1 MGVKVISKAIIQ
13 LSPAHYFWHFSLLFH
28 FWKRTK
34 NWVPIKDII
43 HAALWTLDPL
53 HTHRYDYCFQNVQ
66 RCCLMVSDITQRITS
81 PSALPL
87 KSLIKLLQWSRGHI
101 AYTDIKWV
109 MALQGNCLNNVFH
122 KFTIKR
128 SVFLLFTLYCKRSRF
143 DARHC
148 ALYSVLGNREVFL
161 TKLVAVF
168 F

>member
-13 LSPAHYFWHFSLLFH
+13 LSPSHYFWHFSLLFP

-34 NWVPIKDII
+34 YWVPIKDII
-43 HAALWTLDPL
+43 HAALWTLNPL
-53 HTHRYDYCFQNVQ
+53 HTHKYDYCFQNVQ
-66 RCCLMVSDITQRITS
+66 RCCLMVSDITQRRTS

-109 MALQGNCLNNVFH
+109 MALQGNCH
-122 KFTIKR
+122 IIKFSINSSLR
-128 SVFLLFTLYCKRSRF
+128 DLSFSYLPYRKRSRF
-143 DARHC
+143 DARHSTW
-148 ALYSVLGNREVFL
+148 YSVLGNREAFL

-168 F
+168 L